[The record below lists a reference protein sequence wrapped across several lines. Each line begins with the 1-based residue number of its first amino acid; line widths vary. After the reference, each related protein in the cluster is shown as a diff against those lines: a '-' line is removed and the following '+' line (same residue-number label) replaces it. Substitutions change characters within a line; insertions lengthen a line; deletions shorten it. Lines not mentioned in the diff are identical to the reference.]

1 MTRVS
6 FRKRDGLARTGIL
19 EPEGMPPVRLPAVAD
34 CRELFP
40 ALDSLAGTNL
50 PLCASAAI
58 VRQFPPKEGIQ
69 PVAIHPN
76 LDNRAVSGDCVM
88 VAGWHTAMANP
99 RTYVDWLIGLKE
111 KTPVDTAWYAPAS
124 ALPSTVAILCY
135 SGFDLFDYMAADLKS
150 AQGRFCTPEGDF
162 PADALN
168 SGICSCPGCTAGN
181 LREHNRH
188 ALQQEIALVTRFIAQ
203 GQLRD
208 LVESRCRLDAAQ
220 VAIMR
225 HLDRNYEFMERVQPI
240 ARAGVMRANSG
251 ESMQRAEVQRF
262 ANRVIDRYIPPKTD
276 VAVLLPCSARKPY
289 SLSQSHRKFQ
299 MAVGGRAH
307 ELIVT
312 SPLGLVPRELETV
325 YPAGH
330 YDVPVTG
337 YWDAEECAVIAD
349 ILARYFRKHSYR
361 RIIAHLE
368 GGALKVAQMAAAEC
382 GITLECSCTEHP
394 TGNIALND
402 LDAALAGERKIKDDR
417 LHGMISYQ
425 FNCDVDTKGT
435 TLRGHFP
442 EVFYSRNNVQLF
454 SIDTGT
460 GMLRPTLDGWKII
473 PDGYRVQIDDFI
485 PEGDILAPGV
495 VSADPAI
502 RDGDEVLV
510 VGARATGT
518 GRAALPAD
526 EMQRSRRGVAVHVR
540 KIKRVQV

>member
-6 FRKRDGLARTGIL
+6 FKKRDGLARTGVL
-19 EPEGMPPVRLPAVAD
+19 ETEGMPPVRLPAAAD
-34 CRELFP
+34 CTELFP
-40 ALDSLAGTNL
+40 ALATLVRTNI
-50 PLCASAAI
+50 PLCAPAAI
-58 VRQFPPKEGIQ
+58 VRQFPSEEGIQ
-69 PVAIHPN
+69 PVPIHPQ
-76 LDNRAVSGDCVM
+76 LDNRARSGDCVM

-124 ALPSTVAILCY
+124 ALPSNAAILCY
-135 SGFDLFDYMAADLKS
+135 SGFDLFDYKAVDLKS

-162 PADALN
+162 PKDVLGN
-168 SGICSCPGCTAGN
+168 GICSCPGCTAGN
-181 LREHNRH
+181 LLEHNRH
-188 ALQQEIALVTRFIAQ
+188 ALRQELALVTRFITQ

-220 VAIMR
+220 VAVMR
-225 HLDRNYEFMERVQPI
+225 HLDRNYAFMERVQPI
-240 ARAGVMRANSG
+240 ARTGVMRANSG

-262 ANRVIDRYIPPKTD
+262 ANRVIERYVPPKID

-299 MAVGGRAH
+299 QAVGGRAH

-312 SPLGLVPRELETV
+312 SPLGLVPRELETI

-337 YWDAEECAVIAD
+337 YWDAEECTVIAD
-349 ILARYFRKHSYR
+349 IIARYFRKHPYR

-368 GGALKVAQMAAAEC
+368 GGALKVARMAAEQC
-382 GITLECSCTEHP
+382 GITLEYTCTEHP
-394 TGNIALND
+394 AGTIALNA
-402 LDAALAGERKIKDDR
+402 LDAALAGERKGKDDR

-425 FNCDVDTKGT
+425 FNSDVDTKGT

-473 PDGYRVQIDDFI
+473 PDGYQVHIDDFI
-485 PEGDILAPGV
+485 PEGDILTPGV

-510 VGARATGT
+510 VGARALGT

-540 KIKRVQV
+540 KIKRV

>member
-1 MTRVS
+1 MIQVN
-6 FRKRDGLARTGIL
+6 FRKRDGLARTGTL
-19 EPEGMPPVRLPAVAD
+19 ETNGMPPVSLPAVAE

-40 ALDSLAGTNL
+40 ALATLAGTNL
-50 PLCASAAI
+50 PLCAPKTFVS
-58 VRQFPPKEGIQ
+58 QFPPEKGIY
-69 PVAIHPN
+69 PVPIHPQ
-76 LDNRAVSGDCVM
+76 LDNRARSGDCVI

-99 RTYVDWLIGLKE
+99 RMYVDWLISLKE

-124 ALPSTVAILCY
+124 ALPSTAAILCY
-135 SGFDLFDYMAADLKS
+135 SGFDLFDYTAVDLKS
-150 AQGRFCTPEGDF
+150 ARGRFCTPEGDF
-162 PADALN
+162 PKDALD
-168 SGICSCPGCTAGN
+168 SGICSCPGCAAGD
-181 LREHNRH
+181 LQEHNRR
-188 ALQQEIALVTRFIAQ
+188 ALRQEVALVSRFIAQ

-225 HLDRNYEFMERVQPI
+225 HLDRKYGFMEKEQPI

-251 ESMQRAEVQRF
+251 ESMQRAEVRRF
-262 ANRVIDRYIPPKTD
+262 AERVIERYVPPKTD
-276 VAVLLPCSARKPY
+276 VAVLLPCSAKKPY
-289 SLSQSHRKFQ
+289 SLSQSHRRFQ
-299 MAVGGRAH
+299 QAVGSRAH

-337 YWDAEECAVIAD
+337 YWDAEECAVIVD
-349 ILARYFRKHSYR
+349 ILARYFRKHPYR

-368 GGALKVAQMAAAEC
+368 GGALKVAQMAADQC
-382 GITLECSCTEHP
+382 GIILEYTCTEHP
-394 TGNIALND
+394 TGNSALNA
-402 LDAALAGERKIKDDR
+402 LDEALAGERKLKDDR

-425 FNCDVDTKGT
+425 FNCDIDTKGT

-454 SIDTGT
+454 SLDTGT

-473 PDGYRVQIDDFI
+473 PEGYRVHIDDFI
-485 PEGDILAPGV
+485 PEGDILVPGV

-510 VGARATGT
+510 VGARVLGT
-518 GRAALPAD
+518 GRAAMPAD
-526 EMQRSRRGVAVHVR
+526 EMQRSRRGVAVRVR
-540 KIKRVQV
+540 KIKKL

>member
-1 MTRVS
+1 
-6 FRKRDGLARTGIL
+6 
-19 EPEGMPPVRLPAVAD
+19 
-34 CRELFP
+34 
-40 ALDSLAGTNL
+40 
-50 PLCASAAI
+50 
-58 VRQFPPKEGIQ
+58 
-69 PVAIHPN
+69 
-76 LDNRAVSGDCVM
+76 M

-135 SGFDLFDYMAADLKS
+135 SGFDLFDYTAVDLKS

-188 ALQQEIALVTRFIAQ
+188 ALRQEIALVTRFIEQ

-225 HLDRNYEFMERVQPI
+225 HLDRNYAVHGTGAAHCTRRRHAGKLRRVH
-240 ARAGVMRANSG
+240 AAGGS
-251 ESMQRAEVQRF
+251 AEVCRTGHRTVYP
-262 ANRVIDRYIPPKTD
+262 AKDRCRGPPS
-276 VAVLLPCSARKPY
+276 LLGKETLLALAEPPEVPEAI
-289 SLSQSHRKFQ
+289 
-299 MAVGGRAH
+299 GGRAH

-368 GGALKVAQMAAAEC
+368 GGALKVARMAAEQC
-382 GITLECSCTEHP
+382 GITLEYSCTEHP
-394 TGNIALND
+394 TGNIALN
-402 LDAALAGERKIKDDR
+402 AS
-417 LHGMISYQ
+417 M
-425 FNCDVDTKGT
+425 
-435 TLRGHFP
+435 
-442 EVFYSRNNVQLF
+442 QL
-454 SIDTGT
+454 
-460 GMLRPTLDGWKII
+460 LP
-473 PDGYRVQIDDFI
+473 
-485 PEGDILAPGV
+485 
-495 VSADPAI
+495 VS
-502 RDGDEVLV
+502 G
-510 VGARATGT
+510 G
-518 GRAALPAD
+518 
-526 EMQRSRRGVAVHVR
+526 
-540 KIKRVQV
+540 